1 MIYIDDYAHHPVELE
16 ACIVSARELFPGKKL
31 TGIFQPHLYSRT
43 RDLCDGFALSLSLLD
58 QVILLDIYPARE
70 QPIPGVDAA
79 LIFDKITVKNKQLL
93 SKENL
98 IENLSIGEGEVLM
111 TLGAGD
117 IDTMVIPIREKLM
130 VRDREGG

>member
-1 MIYIDDYAHHPVELE
+1 VELE

-43 RDLCDGFALSLSLLD
+43 RDLCDGFASSLSLLD

-130 VRDREGG
+130 ARDMEGV